1 MDGQTDRWT
10 TTMPIA
16 RPLLKYGPQT
26 NHSQSHINYI
36 SSRPTQYRSFWG
48 WPFRQNAQTHNSGTL
63 SLTFTIKK
71 QKHKT

>member
-36 SSRPTQYRSFWG
+36 SYQLKTEFNRHSRFLFHLTRYQFCFY
-48 WPFRQNAQTHNSGTL
+48 TL
-63 SLTFTIKK
+63 DSS
-71 QKHKT
+71 QQSE